1 VTRVVLREARTVPAG
16 SAQYFVVG
24 LRSFVS

>member
-1 VTRVVLREARTVPAG
+1 VLREARTVPAG
-16 SAQYFVVG
+16 SAQYFVVA